1 MNTVFWCPWKRRMTK
16 DGKHFAR
23 IILTTKGFVIQK
35 GMVALSDENDE
46 EVQLPAGIDV
56 TDMVTN
62 DGAGTSVDDAKKS
75 GKRKAKEKEEVVK
88 KEKNDEAEL
97 PAKRERKS
105 TRR

>member
-1 MNTVFWCPWKRRMTK
+1 M
-16 DGKHFAR
+16 
-23 IILTTKGFVIQK
+23 
-35 GMVALSDENDE
+35 
-46 EVQLPAGIDV
+46 
-56 TDMVTN
+56 
-62 DGAGTSVDDAKKS
+62 DDAKKS

>member
-1 MNTVFWCPWKRRMTK
+1 MGGPSPRAVERGRGCEWT
-16 DGKHFAR
+16 
-23 IILTTKGFVIQK
+23 QY
-35 GMVALSDENDE
+35 E
-46 EVQLPAGIDV
+46 EVHVPAGIDV
-56 TDMVTN
+56 TDTVTN

-88 KEKNDEAEL
+88 KEKNDEDEL